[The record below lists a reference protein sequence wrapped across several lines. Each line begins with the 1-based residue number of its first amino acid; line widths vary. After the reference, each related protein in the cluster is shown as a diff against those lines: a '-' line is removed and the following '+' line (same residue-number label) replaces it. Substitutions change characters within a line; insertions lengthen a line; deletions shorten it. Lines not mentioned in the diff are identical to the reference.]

1 MSEAWVVAIFSI
13 LGSLL
18 TSIVLWVGNQVVEY
32 LKAMTE
38 SISNVEHGLTD
49 VLRRMGS
56 HEHRIKQLETCQK
69 KHSMVE
75 EIRGNH

>member
-1 MSEAWVVAIFSI
+1 MSEAWVVAVFSI

-18 TSIVLWVGNQVVEY
+18 ASIVLWVGNQIVEY

-49 VLRRMGS
+49 VLRRMGT
-56 HEHRIKQLETCQK
+56 HEYRIKALETCQK
-69 KHSMVE
+69 KQLMTE
-75 EIRGNH
+75 EVRGNH